1 MEVRTPAV
9 SGTFYP
15 DDQKELKSLI
25 HDCFTHPI
33 GPGKI
38 PPTDSSEKIYGVICP
53 HAGFVY
59 SGPVACHSFYSI
71 SSSTSEMAI
80 VTGPNHYGIGQSI
93 ASMIDASWKTPLGLM
108 EVDSESA
115 LELRDGLD
123 ILELDSFSHSKEHSI
138 EVQIPMLQETFSHE
152 MKILPVSL
160 INQEQQTAT
169 RVGSAIAKIAQKKDA
184 LLIGSSDFTHYE
196 ENEFAHRQ
204 DLALIDPILKLD
216 VDEFYKILYERKI
229 TACGFGAIA
238 STMIACKELGATKGK
253 LLKYATSGD
262 VSGDKSSVVGYAS
275 IIFV

>member
-25 HDCFTHPI
+25 HDCFTHTI
-33 GPGKI
+33 GPGKT
-38 PPTDSSEKIYGVICP
+38 PPTDSDQKIYGVICP

-71 SSSTSEMAI
+71 SSSTSKLAI
-80 VTGPNHYGIGQSI
+80 ITGPNHYGIGQSI
-93 ASMIDASWKTPLGLM
+93 ASMVDASWKTPLGLM
-108 EVDSESA
+108 EVDSESV

-138 EVQIPMLQETFSHE
+138 EMQVPMLQETFSHD

-160 INQEQQTAT
+160 INQEQKTAT
-169 RVGSAIAKIAQKKDA
+169 KVGSAIAKIAQKKDA

-204 DLALIDPILKLD
+204 DLALIEPILKLD
-216 VDEFYKILYERKI
+216 VDEFYKILYERKV

-238 STMIACKELGATKGK
+238 STMTACKELGATEGK

-262 VSGDKSSVVGYAS
+262 VSGDKSSVVGYGS
-275 IIFV
+275 IIFI

>member
-25 HDCFTHPI
+25 HDCFMHSI

-38 PPTDSSEKIYGVICP
+38 PPTGSDQKIYGVICP

-71 SSSTSEMAI
+71 SSSTSKLAI
-80 VTGPNHYGIGQSI
+80 ITGPNHYGIGQSI

-108 EVDSESA
+108 EIDSESA

-123 ILELDSFSHSKEHSI
+123 ILEFDSFSHSKEHSI
-138 EVQIPMLQETFSHE
+138 EVQVPMLQETFSHE

-169 RVGSAIAKIAQKKDA
+169 KVGSAIAKIAQKKDA

-204 DLALIDPILKLD
+204 DLALIEPILKLD
-216 VDEFYKILYERKI
+216 VDEFYKILYERKV

-238 STMIACKELGATKGK
+238 STMTACKELGATEGK

>member
-15 DDQKELKSLI
+15 DDEKELKSLI
-25 HDCFTHPI
+25 NDCFTHPI

-38 PPTDSSEKIYGVICP
+38 PPTGSDQKIYGVICP

-71 SSSTSEMAI
+71 SSSTSKLAI
-80 VTGPNHYGIGQSI
+80 ITGPNHYGIGQSI

-115 LELRDGLD
+115 LELRNGLD

-138 EVQIPMLQETFSHE
+138 EVQVPMLQETFSHE

-160 INQEQQTAT
+160 INQEQKTAVK
-169 RVGSAIAKIAQKKDA
+169 VGSAIAKIAQRKDA

-216 VDEFYKILYERKI
+216 VDEFYKILYERHV

-238 STMIACKELGATKGK
+238 STMIACKELGATEGK

>member
-1 MEVRTPAV
+1 MH
-9 SGTFYP
+9 S
-15 DDQKELKSLI
+15 
-25 HDCFTHPI
+25 I

-38 PPTDSSEKIYGVICP
+38 PPIDSDQKIFGVICP

-71 SSSTSEMAI
+71 SSSTSKLAI
-80 VTGPNHYGIGQSI
+80 ITGPNHYGIGQSI
-93 ASMIDASWKTPLGLM
+93 ASMVDASWKTPLGLM

-123 ILELDSFSHSKEHSI
+123 ILSLDSFSHSKEHSI

-152 MKILPVSL
+152 IKILPVSL
-160 INQEQQTAT
+160 IDQKEKTAT
-169 RVGSAIAKIAQKKDA
+169 KVGHAIAKIAQKKDA

-204 DLALIDPILKLD
+204 DLALIDPILSLD
-216 VDEFYKILYERKI
+216 VSEFYKILHERHV

-238 STMIACKELGATKGK
+238 STMIACKELGATEGK

-262 VSGDKSSVVGYAS
+262 ISGDKSSVVGYAS